1 MGLASLVPWA
11 FYSLMLMP
19 YVEIISEGTV
29 STSRHCKD
37 AQEAEI
43 FHSSQ
48 RRICLS
54 FILKAPA
61 EFCFV
66 IQSLLILL

>member
-1 MGLASLVPWA
+1 MGLASLVPWV
-11 FYSLMLMP
+11 FYSLTLVP
-19 YVEIISEGTV
+19 YVEIISERTLR
-29 STSRHCKD
+29 TSGHHNAAHD
-37 AQEAEI
+37 VEI
-43 FHSSQ
+43 LPSSQ
-48 RRICLS
+48 RRIRLS